1 MFVGS
6 EKHLEKSQTEGV
18 AKDDIKHKN
27 KIFSFRVFFF
37 FITFSLANLFIAL
50 RHAAYF
56 LFKINKNQ

>member
-18 AKDDIKHKN
+18 ANDDIKHKN

-37 FITFSLANLFIAL
+37 ITFSLANLFITL
-50 RHAAYF
+50 RPTAYF